1 MRGVI
6 SAKTLS
12 LVDEIRN
19 KNHVKFVLISGMR
32 TSTLLQRLP
41 YLPKA
46 DAYCSE
52 NGGRIFYPIEA
63 AAGDNNKEKD
73 ETKRIINSIDR
84 GSEDDDSNVF
94 WVQPARYKHE
104 GSGNGSGRNGGD
116 PHRNKPFGIRE
127 DKAWRNQMTRAIGGD
142 SFGSFSLN
150 EIYEARDDPNSI
162 SMPLNERDG
171 FLWDF
176 ARDLI
181 HNHGFVLD
189 TKGYSTCFRVNQKQQ
204 KQQQKLTS
212 DGVAVVVDTSPGRI
226 SALLGA
232 PKWEENR
239 DSIDSSV
246 NLSCVDFYPSC
257 SGKKNWWVV
266 GCVSCFAARFL
277 HSQWVFSCY
286 ACLFYC
292 LAFSCVQ

>member
-41 YLPKA
+41 YLPRA

-52 NGGRIFYPIEA
+52 NGGRIFYPIEI
-63 AAGDNNKEKD
+63 GDDNQDKD

-84 GSEDDDSNVF
+84 AGSGDDDDDDDGSDVF
-94 WVQPARYKHE
+94 WVQPAKYKHQ
-104 GSGNGSGRNGGD
+104 GSGSGD

-127 DKAWRNQMTRAIGGD
+127 DKVWRNRMTRAIGGD

-150 EIYEARDDPNSI
+150 EIYEAQDDPMST

-204 KQQQKLTS
+204 KKQS
-212 DGVAVVVDTSPGRI
+212 SGDDGAAVADTSPGRI

-232 PKWEENR
+232 PKWDDNR

-257 SGKKNWWVV
+257 SGKRNW
-266 GCVSCFAARFL
+266 
-277 HSQWVFSCY
+277 
-286 ACLFYC
+286 
-292 LAFSCVQ
+292 